1 MSINRRKSGNLSL
14 ALLVGSLIPAMATA
28 PVHARDA
35 LRDLADKKGLLFGAA
50 AGTPF
55 FGRDSVPFKAALKR
69 EFNLVVAEYQMKFG
83 QMQPTRGDFNWA
95 AADRMLAFADTNKMT
110 LRGHCL
116 VWHKEAAWLE
126 TTAFTREEMYAI
138 LKEHILA
145 VVGRYK
151 GRIPQWD
158 VVNEAISNNPDST
171 YRDTFLFRRMGI
183 EFIDSCFRWAR
194 QADPDVQLYYNEY
207 WNEGLGIK
215 SDKTYELVKGLK
227 ERGVPIDG
235 VGLQCHFR
243 HDSLPTFADM
253 DANIKRLAALGLNVA
268 FTEVDYRVP
277 IPATAE
283 ALQKQNEDYAGT
295 LAVCLA
301 NPNCRTFVI
310 WGVTDAFSWV
320 PKSYPGW
327 GAALILDS
335 AYVPKP
341 AYNGLYAG
349 LGGDPIGILVP
360 GSRITIKAPPSGTL
374 LFGTRNA
381 LGRRILPT
389 PSRRPVQIRR

>member
-1 MSINRRKSGNLSL
+1 MRIYHGKSRSFHLFL
-14 ALLVGSLIPAMATA
+14 ILGSLIAAFTTG
-28 PVHARDA
+28 PVSAREG
-35 LRDLADKKGLLFGAA
+35 LRDLADKQGILFGAA

-55 FGRDSVPFKAALKR
+55 FGRDSVVFKAALKQ
-69 EFNLVVAEYQMKFG
+69 EFNTLVAEYQMKFG

-95 AADRMLAFADTNKMT
+95 AGDRMLAYADANGMT

-126 TTAFTREEMYAI
+126 TTAFTRDEMYAI

-151 GRIPQWD
+151 GKIPQWD
-158 VVNEAISNNPDST
+158 VVNEAISNKPDST

-194 QADPDVQLYYNEY
+194 QADPDAQLYYNEY
-207 WNEGLGIK
+207 WNEGLGVK
-215 SDKTYELVKGLK
+215 SDKTYDLVKGLK

-253 DANIKRLAALGLNVA
+253 DANIKRIAALGLQVA

-277 IPATAE
+277 VPATAADLE
-283 ALQKQNEDYAGT
+283 KQKEDYAGT

-301 NPNCRTFVI
+301 NPNCKTFVI

-327 GAALILDS
+327 GSPLILDS
-335 AYVPKP
+335 AYAPKP
-341 AYNGLYAG
+341 AYYGLWTG
-349 LGGDPIGILVP
+349 LGGGPIPILAP
-360 GSRITIKAPPSGTL
+360 GSPRRAGTPALPGWFGPSW
-374 LFGTRNA
+374 RDA
-381 LGRRILPT
+381 LGRTRQPE
-389 PSRRPVQIRR
+389 

>member
-1 MSINRRKSGNLSL
+1 MRRFHRKVGYSL
-14 ALLVGSLIPAMATA
+14 ILGSLISSLACVSAYA
-28 PVHARDA
+28 KEG
-35 LRDLADKKGLLFGAA
+35 LRDLADRKGILFGAA

-55 FGRDSVPFKAALKR
+55 FGRDSTVFKAALKQD
-69 EFNLVVAEYQMKFG
+69 FNSLVAEYQMKFG
-83 QMQPTRGDFNWA
+83 QMQPTRGDYNWA
-95 AADRMLAFADTNKMT
+95 AADRMLAFADANGMT

-126 TTAFTREEMYAI
+126 TTAFGRDEMYAI

-194 QADPDVQLYYNEY
+194 QADPDVRLYYNEY
-207 WNEGLGIK
+207 WNEGLGVK
-215 SDKTYELVKGLK
+215 SDKTYQLVKGLK

-243 HDSLPTFADM
+243 HDSLPSFADM

-277 IPATAE
+277 LPATAD
-283 ALQKQNEDYAGT
+283 ALQKQKEDYAGT
-295 LAVCLA
+295 LEVCLA

-310 WGVTDAFSWV
+310 WGVTDAYSWV

-327 GAALILDS
+327 GGALILDS
-335 AYVPKP
+335 AYAAKP
-341 AYNGLYAG
+341 AYWGLWTG
-349 LGGDPIGILVP
+349 LGGSPDGIVFARKRQRVAVP
-360 GSRITIKAPPSGTL
+360 YAPGRFGSGSRD
-374 LFGTRNA
+374 A
-381 LGRRILPT
+381 LGREF
-389 PSRRPVQIRR
+389 RPLLVPKAEASAP

>member
-1 MSINRRKSGNLSL
+1 MLGIHRKAGK
-14 ALLVGSLIPAMATA
+14 VRFSLILYSQFLWFMCAAA
-28 PVHARDA
+28 YAKDG
-35 LRDLADKKGLLFGAA
+35 LRVLADKQGILFGAA

-55 FGRDSVPFKAALKR
+55 FGRDSTVFKAALKKD
-69 EFNLVVAEYQMKFG
+69 FNAVVAEYQMKFG
-83 QMQPTRGDFNWA
+83 QMQPTRGDYNWA
-95 AADRMLAFADTNKMT
+95 AADRMLAFADANGMA

-126 TTAFTREEMYAI
+126 TTAFARAEMYAI

-151 GRIPQWD
+151 GKIPQWD

-194 QADPDVQLYYNEY
+194 QADSGVQLYYNEY
-207 WNEGLGIK
+207 WNEGLGLK
-215 SDKTYELVKGLK
+215 SDKTYALVKGLK

-243 HDSLPTFADM
+243 HDSLPAFADM
-253 DANIKRLAALGLNVA
+253 DANIKRLGALGLKVA

-277 IPATAE
+277 VPATAG
-283 ALQKQNEDYAGT
+283 ALQKQKEDYAGT

-301 NPNCRTFVI
+301 NPNCRTFMI
-310 WGVTDAFSWV
+310 WGVTDAYSWV

-327 GAALILDS
+327 GNALILDS
-335 AYVPKP
+335 AYAEKP
-341 AYNGLYAG
+341 AYAGLWVALGGSADGILLPGPSRSRAGATFTGWPG
-349 LGGDPIGILVP
+349 LGGRDP
-360 GSRITIKAPPSGTL
+360 
-374 LFGTRNA
+374 
-381 LGRRILPT
+381 LGRT
-389 PSRRPVQIRR
+389 FRRR